1 MHGKT
6 AILFCTISA
15 IMTLMSAC
23 QNSPEKDVIIS
34 KNDGSFDA
42 NAIVSAEE
50 THAPDATQ
58 AIQHTEGFFSTD
70 QSVEIIMD
78 LDSTVTGADM
88 PVVEVEPHYLT
99 EEEAKNAAYALLGDV
114 EFYEWQHYSD
124 AVLSKSEILEKI
136 NRWSQ
141 FTNQDAI
148 DNLYGQHM
156 EDAVRVVKVFIEEY
170 TNKLESASDVSN
182 KVPCQW
188 TFKKAPYYL
197 FSAADAANEDTSNE
211 SDMLKATTT
220 VNGVPFTYC
229 VETRNQ
235 DDYKVNY
242 IRYYMDSDSPLG
254 IDRTYFTAKLCRTE
268 KPTEDQLSAVKATAK
283 DVLEKLNL
291 GQWQIDTCYVNETPY
306 GNITEYSII
315 VTAMPVLEGITT
327 IKQQP
332 VANLNDPDVYASNY
346 QMPSVEFQYSPD
358 GQLIFF
364 LLQSPIDCAKLLNSN
379 VIALPMSELL
389 EKAKS
394 HFELSTLTSYDTEG
408 RLGSNSS
415 NIKCKLNVNEVKYT
429 LSRIRVPETDASYYY
444 IPTLTLLGS
453 AEFQDKETGETYFV
467 NEEMILLSLN
477 AVDGTIINSTNF

>member
-1 MHGKT
+1 MRAK
-6 AILFCTISA
+6 FV
-15 IMTLMSAC
+15 TLSCVIFIFMALITGC
-23 QNSPEKDVIIS
+23 QKNPEKEVITS
-34 KNDGSFDA
+34 KNDGAFDA

-58 AIQHTEGFFSTD
+58 TIQHTEGFFSTD
-70 QSVEIIMD
+70 QSVEIVMD

-99 EEEAKNAAYALLGDV
+99 EEEAKNAAYALLGDAD
-114 EFYEWQHYSD
+114 FYEWQHYSD

-141 FTNQDAI
+141 FTSQDEI

-156 EDAVRVVKVFIEEY
+156 EDAVRVVKVFIDEY
-170 TNKLESASDVSN
+170 TKKLESASDSSN

-220 VNGVPFTYC
+220 VNGAPFTFC

-254 IDRTYFTAKLCRTE
+254 IDRTYFTAQLCRTE
-268 KPTEDQLSAVKATAK
+268 KPTEDQISAVKAKAK

-306 GNITEYSII
+306 DNVTEYSII
-315 VTAMPVLEGITT
+315 VTAMPVLEGIAA

-332 VANLNDPDVYASNY
+332 VANLNDPNVYASNY

-364 LLQSPIDCAKLLNSN
+364 LLQSPIDSTKVVNSN
-379 VIALPMSELL
+379 VKAMSMEELL
-389 EKAKS
+389 DKAKNYFS
-394 HFELSTLTSYDTEG
+394 LSTFSHYDTEG
-408 RLGSNSS
+408 RLDANS
-415 NIKCKLNVNEVKYT
+415 KDVTCLLNVNDVKYT
-429 LSRIRVPETDASYYY
+429 LARIRMPNTDASYQSIY
-444 IPTLTLLGS
+444 
-453 AEFQDKETGETYFV
+453 
-467 NEEMILLSLN
+467 
-477 AVDGTIINSTNF
+477 TISML